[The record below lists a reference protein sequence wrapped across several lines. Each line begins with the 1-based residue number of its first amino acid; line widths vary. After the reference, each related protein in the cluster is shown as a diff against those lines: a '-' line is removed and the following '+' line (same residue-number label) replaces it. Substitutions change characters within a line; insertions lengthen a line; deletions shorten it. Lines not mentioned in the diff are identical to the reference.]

1 MYKLIPALSGAYV
14 RLEKPSTGPI
24 RVGRA
29 KRAFRV
35 SCVKGVKLVMRLIH
49 VIREKRG
56 VYVVRAVRVKCDV
69 CAITWCT
76 PNKCCTCYVCYT
88 RYACQAFY

>member
-14 RLEKPSTGPI
+14 RLEKASTGPI

-35 SCVKGVKLVMRLIH
+35 SCVKGVNVVIPRHMKDAINYTSDQAMHMR
-49 VIREKRG
+49 VSG
-56 VYVVRAVRVKCDV
+56 VHH
-69 CAITWCT
+69 T
-76 PNKCCTCYVCYT
+76 
-88 RYACQAFY
+88 